1 MANKIASNS
10 LPPAVQRV
18 ASSFRVAGWVSFWAQ
33 IILAA
38 ISGAVLAFAGL
49 NRGGTTQP
57 GAPPNPGVGGGIFF
71 AVCGLVALF
80 IGAYFAF
87 SYTRLARR
95 LKTPDAQ
102 SRPKPGDLIRMLR
115 LGLLINLSGTLMTL
129 LGAEALVGSL
139 MVKSLAQVGGFFSGN
154 LSKFVTPLDVFL
166 VQANINTLM
175 AHFVGVIAT
184 LWLIQVMNRKG

>member
-1 MANKIASNS
+1 MANKIASSS

-18 ASSFRVAGWVSFWAQ
+18 ASSFRIAGWVSFWAQ

-49 NRGGTTQP
+49 NQATQP
-57 GAPPNPGVGGGIFF
+57 GIPPNPGVGGGIFF
-71 AVCGLVALF
+71 AVCGLIALF

-87 SYTRLARR
+87 SYTRLARK
-95 LKTPDAQ
+95 LKTPNAQ
-102 SRPKPGDLIRMLR
+102 VRPKPGDLIKTLR
-115 LGLLINLSGTLMTL
+115 LGLLVNLLGTLLTL
-129 LGAEALVGSL
+129 LGAQAIVGSL
-139 MVKSLAQVGGFFSGN
+139 LVKSLAQVGGIFSGN